1 MNVAKRGKGPVGA
14 MKRGHVTQTLLLGT
28 VAAVGLGGA
37 ACAEF
42 EPETPKN
49 FDQTKVV
56 SIVIDPD
63 DWTQAVLGEAY
74 KQALTKDAGRLAV
87 VHVRV
92 GEKDSADSA
101 SMLSTGRADLY
112 ISCTGRELKAH
123 DAKAAAELSKEYT
136 TDEDRFGSNRGQWC
150 DRTYKELMARLGNR
164 VDATDPSNAM
174 ACKQDQEFLPQSI
187 VPLYR
192 MPVFNRSELATLNHV
207 TARLAQIDFD
217 ELVSYA
223 QSHGSAATA
232 VNDKLFDE

>member
-92 GEKDSADSA
+92 G
-101 SMLSTGRADLY
+101 
-112 ISCTGRELKAH
+112 
-123 DAKAAAELSKEYT
+123 
-136 TDEDRFGSNRGQWC
+136 
-150 DRTYKELMARLGNR
+150 
-164 VDATDPSNAM
+164 
-174 ACKQDQEFLPQSI
+174 
-187 VPLYR
+187 
-192 MPVFNRSELATLNHV
+192 
-207 TARLAQIDFD
+207 
-217 ELVSYA
+217 
-223 QSHGSAATA
+223 
-232 VNDKLFDE
+232 